1 MHTLILG
8 FLFIVNI
15 LSLGSDST
23 LVKSEIEK
31 VTVFKN
37 QAQIQRTANVS
48 LKSGKTIVVF
58 TGLSETLNDKSI
70 QLKGMGNFT
79 LLSLTTRND
88 FSEKTTWKS
97 EIQSLQEK
105 KKRSE
110 SKITLKKADLKVIE
124 SEIEMLNSTQNII
137 TKNKLSSSE
146 IEQLLNL
153 YRTKLSELLK
163 KQISATDELVAL
175 QEELEILNKQIAESG
190 ITEKNSFKEVIAE
203 IQSDA
208 PQTIEFT
215 LDYLVYSAGW
225 EAAYDLRSD
234 GINSPLIITYKA
246 KIYQNTGI
254 DWKDISF
261 TINSGD
267 PSSNSTKPELNT
279 SYVSYYFQQ
288 RNNRT
293 YNPSNVIVRRNNE
306 SGIVRG
312 RITDKQSGEALSGV
326 NVMVAGTA
334 QGTSTNRDGAFQLPW
349 LQNGSYQISISYIGF
364 RSKHIPLT
372 ISNNGFYLE
381 IPMNKELVME
391 EEIVVTNETPS
402 FKKNKNGMFDY
413 EQVPVR
419 QEALIIQN
427 EEISNQ
433 TSFSYEIG
441 IPYSVPSDGK
451 DHTVEI
457 KRESPKTEYSYSTA
471 PKLSAFA
478 YLIGSLPEW
487 NALNLIQ
494 GEANIYFEN
503 RFVGSTFLNPVSF
516 DDTLSIS
523 LGKDERIVIE
533 REQLNEYASKNFFR
547 SKTREYHAFEIRIRN
562 TKSEPITIAVED
574 QIPLS
579 TNEDIKVT
587 AKELSNGNLDEQT
600 GIITWNLAI
609 APGETKK
616 LRLDFELEYP
626 KGRKIVY

>member
-215 LDYLVYSAGW
+215 LDYLVYS
-225 EAAYDLRSD
+225 
-234 GINSPLIITYKA
+234 I
-246 KIYQNTGI
+246 
-254 DWKDISF
+254 
-261 TINSGD
+261 
-267 PSSNSTKPELNT
+267 
-279 SYVSYYFQQ
+279 
-288 RNNRT
+288 
-293 YNPSNVIVRRNNE
+293 
-306 SGIVRG
+306 
-312 RITDKQSGEALSGV
+312 
-326 NVMVAGTA
+326 
-334 QGTSTNRDGAFQLPW
+334 
-349 LQNGSYQISISYIGF
+349 
-364 RSKHIPLT
+364 
-372 ISNNGFYLE
+372 
-381 IPMNKELVME
+381 
-391 EEIVVTNETPS
+391 
-402 FKKNKNGMFDY
+402 
-413 EQVPVR
+413 
-419 QEALIIQN
+419 
-427 EEISNQ
+427 
-433 TSFSYEIG
+433 
-441 IPYSVPSDGK
+441 
-451 DHTVEI
+451 
-457 KRESPKTEYSYSTA
+457 
-471 PKLSAFA
+471 
-478 YLIGSLPEW
+478 
-487 NALNLIQ
+487 
-494 GEANIYFEN
+494 
-503 RFVGSTFLNPVSF
+503 
-516 DDTLSIS
+516 
-523 LGKDERIVIE
+523 
-533 REQLNEYASKNFFR
+533 
-547 SKTREYHAFEIRIRN
+547 
-562 TKSEPITIAVED
+562 
-574 QIPLS
+574 
-579 TNEDIKVT
+579 
-587 AKELSNGNLDEQT
+587 
-600 GIITWNLAI
+600 
-609 APGETKK
+609 
-616 LRLDFELEYP
+616 
-626 KGRKIVY
+626 

>member
-1 MHTLILG
+1 
-8 FLFIVNI
+8 
-15 LSLGSDST
+15 
-23 LVKSEIEK
+23 
-31 VTVFKN
+31 
-37 QAQIQRTANVS
+37 
-48 LKSGKTIVVF
+48 
-58 TGLSETLNDKSI
+58 
-70 QLKGMGNFT
+70 
-79 LLSLTTRND
+79 
-88 FSEKTTWKS
+88 
-97 EIQSLQEK
+97 
-105 KKRSE
+105 
-110 SKITLKKADLKVIE
+110 
-124 SEIEMLNSTQNII
+124 
-137 TKNKLSSSE
+137 
-146 IEQLLNL
+146 
-153 YRTKLSELLK
+153 
-163 KQISATDELVAL
+163 
-175 QEELEILNKQIAESG
+175 
-190 ITEKNSFKEVIAE
+190 
-203 IQSDA
+203 
-208 PQTIEFT
+208 
-215 LDYLVYSAGW
+215 
-225 EAAYDLRSD
+225 
-234 GINSPLIITYKA
+234 
-246 KIYQNTGI
+246 
-254 DWKDISF
+254 
-261 TINSGD
+261 
-267 PSSNSTKPELNT
+267 
-279 SYVSYYFQQ
+279 
-288 RNNRT
+288 
-293 YNPSNVIVRRNNE
+293 
-306 SGIVRG
+306 
-312 RITDKQSGEALSGV
+312 
-326 NVMVAGTA
+326 MVAGTA

-391 EEIVVTNETPS
+391 EEIVVTNEAPS

-503 RFVGSTFLNPVSF
+503 RFVGSTFLNPISF